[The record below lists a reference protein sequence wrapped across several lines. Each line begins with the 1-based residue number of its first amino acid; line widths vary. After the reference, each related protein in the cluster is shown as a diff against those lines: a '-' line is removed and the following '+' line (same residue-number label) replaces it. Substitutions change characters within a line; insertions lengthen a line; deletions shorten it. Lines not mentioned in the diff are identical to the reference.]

1 MSENE
6 RGINVTAYGAMA
18 GDAPT
23 EVAAGDLTVTR
34 QVRAWFAIE

>member
-1 MSENE
+1 MAAPMPQM
-6 RGINVTAYGAMA
+6 RMMAAAGAVE
-18 GDAPT
+18 DAPT